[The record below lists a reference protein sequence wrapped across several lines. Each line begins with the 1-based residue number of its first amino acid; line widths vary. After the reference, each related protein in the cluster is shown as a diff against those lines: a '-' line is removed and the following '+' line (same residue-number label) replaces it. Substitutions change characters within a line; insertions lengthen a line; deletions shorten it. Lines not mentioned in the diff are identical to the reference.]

1 MQNAG
6 EARPTARTFQ
16 LLVLGVGIVTI
27 SALHY
32 LTDPRYA
39 IWHGV
44 YQRLYYAPIIIAAYW
59 YGVRGGVLAALVTS
73 LAYIPHIYTVWAGNP
88 AYARSQYVEVAMF
101 FVAGLLVGSL
111 AERQQRLTLRY
122 RRAAESL
129 ETALGNLR
137 ESQAH
142 LRRAERLSVLGEV
155 AAGLAHEIR
164 TPLAGVKGALEIIS
178 SRAAAGTPEAEFADL
193 GARELNRL
201 DRLVNDFLAYA
212 RPRRPDLR
220 DATLGE
226 LIEHGAALL
235 HPKAASRG
243 IVLEIERPA
252 PNRAV
257 RVDPGQMQE
266 VLMNVFSNAIEAS
279 HPGGRV
285 RVRET
290 TDPAWNVIEV
300 IDEGSGIDAE
310 HLPRI
315 FEPFFTT
322 KEKGTGLGL
331 AISSRIVSAH
341 GGEIDA
347 RPNAGCG
354 TIMRIRLPLAGAP
367 QESACE
373 GAGDSV

>member
-6 EARPTARTFQ
+6 EAQPTARTFQ
-16 LLVLGVGIVTI
+16 WLVLGVGIVTI

-32 LTDPRYA
+32 VTDPRYA

-101 FVAGLLVGSL
+101 YVAGLLVGLL
-111 AERQQRLTLRY
+111 AEGQQRLTLRY

-129 ETALGNLR
+129 ETALGDLR
-137 ESQAH
+137 ESQEH
-142 LRRAERLSVLGEV
+142 LRRVERLSVLGEV

-164 TPLAGVKGALEIIS
+164 TPLAGVKGALEIIA
-178 SRAAAGTPEAEFADL
+178 SRVAAGTPEAEFAAL
-193 GARELNRL
+193 GEKELNRL
-201 DRLVNDFLAYA
+201 DRLVSDFLAYA

-235 HPKAASRG
+235 QSKADSRG
-243 IVLEIERPA
+243 LVLEIERPA
-252 PNRAV
+252 RPPAV
-257 RVDPGQMQE
+257 RIDPGQMQE
-266 VLMNVFSNAIEAS
+266 VFMNVLSNAIEAS
-279 HPGGRV
+279 PAGGCV
-285 RVRET
+285 RIRET
-290 TDPAWNVIEV
+290 SEPGWNIIQV
-300 IDEGSGIDAE
+300 IDEGPGIDAE

-322 KEKGTGLGL
+322 KDKGTGLGL

-354 TIMRIRLPLAGAP
+354 TTVRIRLPLAGSPREPAR
-367 QESACE
+367 E
-373 GAGDSV
+373 GAGDTV